1 MIQSLSKEAL
11 VDTPVPDTVAEVLP
25 NNLLQYA
32 AVRLL
37 F

>member
-1 MIQSLSKEAL
+1 MIQSLREEL
-11 VDTPVPDTVAEVLP
+11 VEIPVPDTVAEVLP